1 MNEKLEAAEDRL
13 EEIQENYQDA
23 TEYLEKIYDFE
34 DSGTLEQLQYAVSK
48 LTDVLEKEITKMKKA
63 IAGMKDEI
71 EEKKKKRSHL
81 WSYKKMRLN

>member
-71 EEKKKKRSHL
+71 EEKKEKITSL
-81 WSYKKMRLN
+81 EL